1 MAYSSEHDRN
11 GIHVKVSLTK
21 EDNTDEDMGISWEP
35 AFTSDLNYDYSDIV
49 SGSLNE
55 STNQGNIWIWVTNR
69 DSINHIKNHS
79 SIISVIDE

>member
-1 MAYSSEHDRN
+1 MAYSSEYGRN
-11 GIHVKVSLTK
+11 GICVKVSLTK

-55 STNQGNIWIWVTNR
+55 STNQGNIWIWVTGSN
-69 DSINHIKNHS
+69 SINNIKNHS